1 MSQFNAPVARKGGS
15 LDVYTGMLCV
25 AFLVLAAGVA
35 LLAMKNIKHSEV
47 GGSPGGMIKLVN

>member
-35 LLAMKNIKHSEV
+35 LLVMKNIEHSEV
-47 GGSPGGMIKLVN
+47 DGLPGSMIKLVN

>member
-25 AFLVLAAGVA
+25 AFLVLVAGVA
-35 LLAMKNIKHSEV
+35 MLAMKNIKHSEV
-47 GGSPGGMIKLVN
+47 GGSPGGIIKLVN